1 MLLEF
6 SCSNHKSIK
15 ETISFS
21 MIAGKDNTFEDKL
34 LQYNKYRVLR
44 SSVVYGANGS
54 GKSNF
59 IDAVAFTRNLVLN
72 SIKHQ
77 PGDGIR
83 QQLHQLSKSDDIS
96 QYAMQFTKNNIR
108 YSYGFTLKNSLVIDE
123 YMFYFPKGRKIVIF
137 ERNDKDFVSGD
148 KFKGR
153 FETCRDVL
161 KPNRLF
167 LSCAANFSSVQEVL
181 DAFSFFKDDLIIY
194 RGVGTDNWLNYSLN
208 VIEQNSNVKKA
219 VLDLFNR
226 LGTGIK
232 DINIKHLKQ
241 NLDPN
246 SLPPFLAD
254 DFKLALLNNKFDVY
268 ETKIVYEKFSIDL
281 NSESTGIKKLIEF
294 VCPLLD
300 IINKDKIL
308 FCDEIESNLHE
319 SIVNG
324 LVNLFRGNN
333 ISSQSQM
340 IFTTHDTTLLDL
352 DLFRR
357 DQIWFTELTFD
368 NRATD
373 LYSLAE
379 IKNVRKDEN
388 IAKGYILGKYG
399 AIPMLNSD
407 LSVKILNGEWFYGI

>member
-1 MLLEF
+1 MQKNFYKGFRMLLEF

-34 LQYNKYRVLR
+34 LQYDKYRVLR

-148 KFKGR
+148 KFKGK

-167 LSCAANFSSVQEVL
+167 LSCAANFSSVKEVL

-281 NSESTGIKKLIEF
+281 NSESTGIKK
-294 VCPLLD
+294 
-300 IINKDKIL
+300 INRI
-308 FCDEIESNLHE
+308 CVS
-319 SIVNG
+319 
-324 LVNLFRGNN
+324 
-333 ISSQSQM
+333 
-340 IFTTHDTTLLDL
+340 FT
-352 DLFRR
+352 
-357 DQIWFTELTFD
+357 
-368 NRATD
+368 
-373 LYSLAE
+373 
-379 IKNVRKDEN
+379 
-388 IAKGYILGKYG
+388 
-399 AIPMLNSD
+399 
-407 LSVKILNGEWFYGI
+407 